1 MAQNTTTPPESGSGS
16 MKAIVMIGGVF
27 GFLALTAAV
36 LFLSLKLTQPKNT
49 LMGTTTGGNLNQQ
62 PGTARPTK

>member
-1 MAQNTTTPPESGSGS
+1 MAQHTKTPPESGSGS

-27 GFLALTAAV
+27 GFLALAAAV

-49 LMGTTTGGNLNQQ
+49 LMGTTAGGNPTPQ
-62 PGTARPTK
+62 PSAPAPR